1 MCLNVAGIIYV
12 EKVVSVFKWSGTFFV
27 HGGAAPDGEG
37 GKGRSHVIVQQ
48 QQSVTSLAVIQCQL
62 GVL

>member
-1 MCLNVAGIIYV
+1 MLRRLFLCLNGL
-12 EKVVSVFKWSGTFFV
+12 EHFFV

-37 GKGRSHVIVQQ
+37 GKGWSHVIVQQ

-62 GVL
+62 GILWVQAA